1 MSLESESL
9 KNIVGYGFKHN
20 EIHIIVAESGKNYD
34 TILNLISKVNQIL
47 LNEPLDKG
55 NMQRLEVL
63 IRNIQLLKNGE

>member
-9 KNIVGYGFKHN
+9 KNIGYGFKPN
-20 EIHIIVAESGKNYD
+20 EIQIMVATNGKYCD

-47 LNEPLDKG
+47 LSELLDKG

>member
-1 MSLESESL
+1 MNTEN
-9 KNIVGYGFKHN
+9 KN
-20 EIHIIVAESGKNYD
+20 NYN

-47 LNEPLDKG
+47 LSEPLDKG